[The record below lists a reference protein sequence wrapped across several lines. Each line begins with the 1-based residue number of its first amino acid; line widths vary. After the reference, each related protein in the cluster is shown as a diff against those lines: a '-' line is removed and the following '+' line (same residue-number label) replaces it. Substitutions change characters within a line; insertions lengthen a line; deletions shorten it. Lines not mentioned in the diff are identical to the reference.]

1 MTTTWS
7 TPTDGTAT
15 GTPITLNTRE
25 PVTLTPLWSDTDGLS
40 VDLNGT
46 ELTRADLAAIHA
58 AVRRITPPYVRPI
71 TLPAST
77 TAASERQLR
86 RTANKHGLCLIK
98 VREGSRGYAEC
109 GPYML
114 TDDHNRIVAKG
125 LDLDQVAEYLDTDA

>member
-58 AVRRITPPYVRPI
+58 AVRRITPPPYVRPI
-71 TLPAST
+71 TRPA
-77 TAASERQLR
+77 
-86 RTANKHGLCLIK
+86 
-98 VREGSRGYAEC
+98 
-109 GPYML
+109 
-114 TDDHNRIVAKG
+114 
-125 LDLDQVAEYLDTDA
+125 